1 MALKLY
7 TGRVGALKV
16 YASDYKKF
24 IRELNKV
31 DKTQALELR
40 RRYREI
46 AAKGQKS
53 VRDEL
58 DTLTRQGPAPKGML
72 HGGRT
77 GWGTNYGTTGGA
89 VSGVKRYPYNS
100 VMIEAYARPKRG
112 QTGIAR
118 LRVRSAATV
127 IADLAQNF
135 QGIRKTRTY
144 KIRLFGGPEI
154 TRNHTTSYKSTA
166 YFIRKLGAISKPSKR
181 KKSRNVYP
189 GFDKAYPEMKKEAEI
204 AIKKAVRIV
213 QTNIDRTTR

>member
-7 TGRVGALKV
+7 TSGTGALKV
-16 YASDYKKF
+16 HATDYRKL

-31 DKTQALELR
+31 DKTQSLELK
-40 RRYREI
+40 RRYKEI
-46 AAKGQKS
+46 ARQGQRAVK
-53 VRDEL
+53 DEL
-58 DTLTRQGPAPKGML
+58 DTLGRTGPAPKGML

-77 GWGTNYGTTGGA
+77 GWGTNYGKTGGP

-100 VMIEAYARPKRG
+100 VMIEAYARPKKG

-127 IADLAQNF
+127 LTDLAQKF
-135 QGIRKTRTY
+135 QGIRKTRAY
-144 KIRLFGGPEI
+144 NIRLFGGPEI
-154 TRNHTTSYKSTA
+154 TRRHTTTYKSTA
-166 YFIRKLGAISKPSKR
+166 YFIRKLGAITKPSKK

-189 GFDKAYPEMKKEAEI
+189 GFDKAYPAMKIEAEI

>member
-7 TGRVGALKV
+7 TSPTGGLKL
-16 YASDYKKF
+16 YATDYKKL

-31 DKTQALELR
+31 DKTQSLELK

-46 AAKGQKS
+46 AVQGQRS
-53 VRDEL
+53 VKNEL
-58 DTLTRQGPAPKGML
+58 DSLGRSGPAPKGML

-77 GWGTNYGTTGGA
+77 GWGTNYGNTGGP
-89 VSGVKRYPYNS
+89 VSGVKRYPFNS
-100 VMIEAYARPKRG
+100 VMIEAYSRPKRG

-127 IADLAQNF
+127 LTDLAQKF

-144 KIRLFGGPEI
+144 NIRLFGGPEI
-154 TRNHTTSYKSTA
+154 SRKHTTTYKSTA
-166 YFIRKLGAISKPSKR
+166 YFIRKLGAITKPSKK

-189 GFDKAYPEMKKEAEI
+189 GFDKAIPAMKKEAEI
-204 AIKKAVRIV
+204 AIQKAVRIV

>member
-7 TGRVGALKV
+7 TSGTGALKV
-16 YASDYKKF
+16 YASDYKKL

-31 DKTQALELR
+31 DKTQSLELK

-46 AAKGQKS
+46 AGQGQRS
-53 VRDEL
+53 VKDEL
-58 DTLTRQGPAPKGML
+58 DSLGRTGPAPKGML

-77 GWGTNYGTTGGA
+77 GWGTNYGKTGGP

-100 VMIEAYARPKRG
+100 VMIEAYTRPKRG
-112 QTGIAR
+112 QTGITR

-127 IADLAQNF
+127 LTDLAQKF
-135 QGIRKTRTY
+135 QGIRKTRAY
-144 KIRLFGGPEI
+144 NIRLFGGPEI
-154 TRNHTTSYKSTA
+154 TRRHTTTYKSTA
-166 YFIRKLGAISKPSKR
+166 YFIRKLGAITKPSKK

-189 GFDKAYPEMKKEAEI
+189 GFDKAIPAMQKEAAI
-204 AIKKAVRIV
+204 AIQKAVRIV

>member
-7 TGRVGALKV
+7 TSPTGALKV
-16 YASDYKKF
+16 YATDYKKL

-31 DKTQALELR
+31 DKTQSLELK

-46 AAKGQKS
+46 AAKGQRS
-53 VRDEL
+53 VKDEL
-58 DTLTRQGPAPKGML
+58 ESLGRTGPAPKGML

-77 GWGTNYGTTGGA
+77 GWGTNYGNTGGP
-89 VSGVKRYPYNS
+89 VSGAKRYPYNS
-100 VMIEAYARPKRG
+100 VMIEAYNRPKKG

-127 IADLAQNF
+127 ITDLAQKF
-135 QGIRKTRTY
+135 QGIRKTRAY
-144 KIRLFGGPEI
+144 NIRLFGGPEI
-154 TRNHTTSYKSTA
+154 TRRHTTSYKSTA
-166 YFIRKLGAISKPSKR
+166 FFIRKLGAITKPSKK

-189 GFDKAYPEMKKEAEI
+189 GFDKAYPAMKMEAEI
-204 AIKKAVRIV
+204 AIQKAVRIV

>member
-7 TGRVGALKV
+7 TSPTGGLKL
-16 YASDYKKF
+16 YATDYKKL

-31 DKTQALELR
+31 DKTQSLELK

-46 AAKGQKS
+46 AVQGQRS
-53 VRDEL
+53 VKNEL
-58 DTLTRQGPAPKGML
+58 DSLGRSGPAPKGML

-77 GWGTNYGTTGGA
+77 GWGTNYGNTGGP
-89 VSGVKRYPYNS
+89 VSGVKRYPFNS
-100 VMIEAYARPKRG
+100 VMIEAYSRPKRG

-127 IADLAQNF
+127 LTDLAQKF

-144 KIRLFGGPEI
+144 NIRLFGGPEI
-154 TRNHTTSYKSTA
+154 SRKHTTTYKSTA
-166 YFIRKLGAISKPSKR
+166 YFIRKLGAIIKPSKK

-189 GFDKAYPEMKKEAEI
+189 GFDKAIPAMKKEAEI
-204 AIKKAVRIV
+204 AIQKAVRIV

>member
-1 MALKLY
+1 MKLY
-7 TGRVGALKV
+7 TSGTGALKV
-16 YASDYKKF
+16 YASDYKKL

-31 DKTQALELR
+31 DNTQSLELK

-46 AAKGQKS
+46 AVKGQVS
-53 VRDEL
+53 VKDEL
-58 DTLTRQGPAPKGML
+58 NSLGRTGPAPKGML

-77 GWGTNYGTTGGA
+77 GWGTNYGKTGGP

-100 VMIEAYARPKRG
+100 VMIEAYTRAKKG

-127 IADLAQNF
+127 LTDLAQKF
-135 QGIRKTRTY
+135 QGIRQTRAY
-144 KIRLFGGPEI
+144 NIRLFGGPEI
-154 TRNHTTSYKSTA
+154 TRRHTTTYKSTA
-166 YFIRKLGAISKPSKR
+166 YFIRKLGAITKPSKK

-189 GFDKAYPEMKKEAEI
+189 GFDKAYPAMKKEAEI
-204 AIKKAVRIV
+204 AIQKAVRIV

>member
-7 TGRVGALKV
+7 TGRASALKV

-24 IRELNKV
+24 ITELNKV
-31 DKTQALELR
+31 DKTQSLELK

-58 DTLTRQGPAPKGML
+58 EGLTRQGPAPKGML

-77 GWGTNYGTTGGA
+77 GWGTNYGKTGGA

-100 VMIEAYARPKRG
+100 VMIEAYSRPKRG

-127 IADLAQNF
+127 IADLAQKF
-135 QGIRKTRTY
+135 RGIRETRMY

-154 TRNHTTSYKSTA
+154 SRSHTTSYKSTA
-166 YFIRKLGAISKPSKR
+166 YFIRKLGAIIKPSKR

>member
-7 TGRVGALKV
+7 TSGTGALKV
-16 YASDYKKF
+16 SATDYKKL

-31 DKTQALELR
+31 DKTQSLELK

-46 AAKGQKS
+46 AAKGQRS
-53 VRDEL
+53 VKDEL
-58 DTLTRQGPAPKGML
+58 ESLGRNGPAPKGML

-77 GWGTNYGTTGGA
+77 GWGTNYGATGGP

-100 VMIEAYARPKRG
+100 VMIEAYNRPKKG

-127 IADLAQNF
+127 ITDLAQKF
-135 QGIRKTRTY
+135 QGIRKTRAY
-144 KIRLFGGPEI
+144 NIRLFGGPEI
-154 TRNHTTSYKSTA
+154 TRRHTTTYKSTA
-166 YFIRKLGAISKPSKR
+166 FFIRKLGAITKPSKK

-189 GFDKAYPEMKKEAEI
+189 GFDKAYPAMKIEAEI
-204 AIKKAVRIV
+204 AIQKAVRIV

>member
-7 TGRVGALKV
+7 TSPTGALKV
-16 YASDYKKF
+16 YATDYKKL

-31 DKTQALELR
+31 DKTQSLELR

-46 AAKGQKS
+46 AAKGQRSIKS
-53 VRDEL
+53 EL
-58 DTLTRQGPAPKGML
+58 DSLGRSGPAPKGML

-77 GWGTNYGTTGGA
+77 GWGTNYGNTGGP
-89 VSGVKRYPYNS
+89 VSGAKRYPYNS
-100 VMIEAYARPKRG
+100 VMIEAYNRPKRG

-127 IADLAQNF
+127 ITDLAQKF
-135 QGIRKTRTY
+135 QGIRKTRPY
-144 KIRLFGGPEI
+144 NIRLFGGPEI
-154 TRNHTTSYKSTA
+154 SRSHTTSYRSTA
-166 YFIRKLGAISKPSKR
+166 FFIRKLGAITKPSKK

-189 GFDKAYPEMKKEAEI
+189 GFDKAYPAMKIEAEI
-204 AIKKAVRIV
+204 AIQKAVRIV

>member
-7 TGRVGALKV
+7 TSPTGALKV
-16 YASDYKKF
+16 YATDYKKL

-31 DKTQALELR
+31 DKTQSLELK

-46 AAKGQKS
+46 AAKGQRS
-53 VRDEL
+53 VKDEL
-58 DTLTRQGPAPKGML
+58 ESLGRTGPAPKGML

-77 GWGTNYGTTGGA
+77 GWGTNYGNTGGP
-89 VSGVKRYPYNS
+89 VSGAKRYPYNS
-100 VMIEAYARPKRG
+100 VMIEAYNRPKKG

-127 IADLAQNF
+127 IADLAQKF
-135 QGIRKTRTY
+135 QGIRKTRAY
-144 KIRLFGGPEI
+144 NIRLFGGPEI
-154 TRNHTTSYKSTA
+154 TRRHTTSYKSTA
-166 YFIRKLGAISKPSKR
+166 FFIRKLGAITKPSKK

-189 GFDKAYPEMKKEAEI
+189 GFDKAYPAMKMEAEI
-204 AIKKAVRIV
+204 AIQKAVRIV